1 MANKEV
7 NKCLCFNFCFLTW
20 WFCKFENISWY
31 MYFCSSFTEMF
42 GWTIAQVNQMKDL
55 EEKKKTIQARLDGKL
70 PLFDETE
77 QGKMLDKDY
86 L

>member
-1 MANKEV
+1 
-7 NKCLCFNFCFLTW
+7 
-20 WFCKFENISWY
+20 
-31 MYFCSSFTEMF
+31 MF